1 MTVYLA
7 EFLGTMML
15 ILLGDGVVAN
25 VTLNKSGMK
34 GAGSIQITFAW
45 GLAVMLPA
53 FIFGAA
59 SGAHFNPALTIGL
72 AIDGSLA
79 WGLVPGY
86 IIAQFAGAFVGAII
100 VYLLFKDQFDATES
114 AATKLGVFSTG
125 PSVPNMGR
133 NILSEAVGTFVL
145 VFAIKGLGQAGDLPA
160 GVNNLLVFGIIV
172 SIGMSLGG
180 LTGYA
185 INPARDLG
193 PRLAH
198 TLLPIEGKGDSN
210 WGYAPVVIVG
220 PILGSI
226 AAVLLY
232 MVFPWQNLEYKF

>member
-1 MTVYLA
+1 MLPYIA
-7 EFLGTMML
+7 EFIGTMLL

-59 SGAHFNPALTIGL
+59 SGAHFNPAVTIAL
-72 AIDGSLA
+72 ALDGTLA

-86 IIAQFAGAFVGAII
+86 IIAQFAGAFVGACL
-100 VYLLFKDQFDATES
+100 VYIKFKDHFDATEDPG
-114 AATKLGVFSTG
+114 TKLGVFSTG
-125 PSVPNMGR
+125 ASIPNKGR
-133 NILSEAVGTFVL
+133 NLICEAIATFVL
-145 VFAIKGLGQAGDLPA
+145 VFAIKGMGQVAGLNGA
-160 GVNNLLVFGIIV
+160 QGNFLVFGVIV

-185 INPARDLG
+185 LNPARDIG
-193 PRLAH
+193 PRIAH
-198 TLLPIEGKGDSN
+198 ALLPIKGKGSSHWD
-210 WGYAPVVIVG
+210 YAIVPLLG
-220 PILGSI
+220 PILGGI
-226 AAVLLY
+226 VAVLLY
-232 MVFPWQNLEYKF
+232 QIIPW

>member
-1 MTVYLA
+1 MLPYLA
-7 EFLGTMML
+7 EFIGTMIL

-59 SGAHFNPALTIGL
+59 SGAHFNPALTL
-72 AIDGSLA
+72 ALAVDGSFA
-79 WGLVPGY
+79 WSMVPGY
-86 IIAQFAGAFVGAII
+86 IAAQFAGAFVCAVI
-100 VYLLFKDQFDATES
+100 VYLLFKAQFDATED
-114 AATKLGVFSTG
+114 AGTKLGVFSTS
-125 PSVPNMGR
+125 PSVPNR
-133 NILSEAVGTFVL
+133 VLNLFSEIVGTFVL
-145 VFAIKGLGQAGDLPA
+145 VFAIKGIPAGVPA

-172 SIGMSLGG
+172 SVGMSLGG

-198 TLLPIEGKGDSN
+198 ALLPIKRKGSSN
-210 WGYAPVVIVG
+210 WGYGVITLFGPVLGALLAVG
-220 PILGSI
+220 
-226 AAVLLY
+226 LY
-232 MVFPWQNLEYKF
+232 GIIPW

>member
-1 MTVYLA
+1 MLMYLS
-7 EFLGTMML
+7 EFIGTMML

-59 SGAHFNPALTIGL
+59 SGAHFNPALTIAL
-72 AIDGSLA
+72 AVDGSLA

-86 IIAQFAGAFVGAII
+86 IAAQFAGAFAGACL
-100 VYLLFKDQFDATES
+100 VYALFKDQFDATEE
-114 AATKLGVFSTG
+114 AGTKLGVFATG

-133 NILSEAVGTFVL
+133 NILSEAIGTFVL
-145 VFAIKGLGQAGDLPA
+145 VFAIMGIAQVGAVPP
-160 GVNNLLVFGIIV
+160 GVDKFLVFGIIV
-172 SIGMSLGG
+172 AIGMSLGG

-198 TLLPIEGKGDSN
+198 ALLPIKGKGDSN
-210 WGYAPVVIVG
+210 WGYAPVVLIG
-220 PILGSI
+220 PVCGAV

-232 MVFPWQNLEYKF
+232 GAIPWA

>member
-1 MTVYLA
+1 MLPYIA
-7 EFLGTMML
+7 EFIGTMLL

-45 GLAVMLPA
+45 GLAVMIPA

-59 SGAHFNPALTIGL
+59 SGAHFNPALTIAL
-72 AIDGSLA
+72 AVDGSLS

-86 IIAQFAGAFVGAII
+86 IIAQFAGAIVGACL
-100 VYLLFKDQFDATES
+100 VYALFKDQFDATDDPG
-114 AATKLGVFSTG
+114 TKLGVFSTG
-125 PSVPNMGR
+125 PSVPNMPL

-145 VFAIKGLGQAGDLPA
+145 VFAIKGIPA
-160 GVNNLLVFGIIV
+160 SAAPGVEKFMVFGIIV

-185 INPARDLG
+185 LNPARDLG
-193 PRLAH
+193 PRIAH
-198 TLLPIEGKGDSN
+198 SFLPIKGKGDSN
-210 WGYAPVVIVG
+210 WGYAPVVIAG
-220 PILGSI
+220 PVIGAVI
-226 AAVLLY
+226 AVLLY
-232 MVFPWQNLEYKF
+232 GAIPW

>member
-1 MTVYLA
+1 MLPYIA
-7 EFLGTMML
+7 EFIGTMIL

-45 GLAVMLPA
+45 GLAVLIPA

-59 SGAHFNPALTIGL
+59 SGAHFNPAITIAL
-72 AIDGSLA
+72 ALDGSMA

-86 IIAQFAGAFVGAII
+86 IVAQFAGAFCGAVL

-114 AATKLGVFSTG
+114 QATKLGVFSTG
-125 PSVPNMGR
+125 PAIPNMGR
-133 NILSEAVGTFVL
+133 NILSEAIGTFVL
-145 VFAIKGLGQAGDLPA
+145 MFSIKGIAQVGGIATGLDKF
-160 GVNNLLVFGIIV
+160 LVFGIIV
-172 SIGMSLGG
+172 SVGMSLGG

-193 PRLAH
+193 PRIAH
-198 TLLPIEGKGDSN
+198 SVLPIKDKGDSN

-220 PILGSI
+220 PVIGAV

-232 MVFPWQNLEYKF
+232 QAIPWA